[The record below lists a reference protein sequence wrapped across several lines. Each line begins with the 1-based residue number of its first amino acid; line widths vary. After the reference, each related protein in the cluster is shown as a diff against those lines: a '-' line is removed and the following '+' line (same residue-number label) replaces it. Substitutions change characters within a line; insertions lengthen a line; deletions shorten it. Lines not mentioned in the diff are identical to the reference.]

1 MKGKQMG
8 AEEYGVR
15 VVGFETA
22 REAFNYIVKETQYQ
36 KGHGGYTGTIA
47 EKGSFQMIR
56 VPDGED
62 PITYADHLLD
72 SDDVRANDKWGPALC
87 VEFRTENNKK
97 GFYFFGVASS

>member
-1 MKGKQMG
+1 MG
-8 AEEYGVR
+8 AEEYEER

-22 REAFNYIVKETQYQ
+22 REAFNYITKETRYL

-47 EKGSFQMIR
+47 EKGYFEMIK

-62 PITYADHLLD
+62 PITYANYLLD
-72 SDDVRANDKWGPALC
+72 SGDRRVNDKWGPAYC
-87 VEFRTENNKK
+87 VEFKTENGKK